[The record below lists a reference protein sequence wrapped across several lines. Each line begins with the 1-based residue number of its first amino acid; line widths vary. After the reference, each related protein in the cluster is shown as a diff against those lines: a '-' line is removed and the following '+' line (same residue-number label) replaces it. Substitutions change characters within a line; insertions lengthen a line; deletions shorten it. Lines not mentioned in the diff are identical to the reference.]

1 MSSDQVDR
9 DSLVAALQQALRD
22 NATWALLLHQE
33 ISTRHGLNP
42 TDLKC
47 LHLARRE
54 RDLTAG
60 QLASLAGLSA
70 SAVTAVLDRL
80 ERAGFV
86 ERRRDH
92 NNRRRVLVVPTGR
105 HEASL
110 RHAYAPL
117 TSAVRDHIERYDTRE
132 LALLLDFTR
141 FLGELT
147 QDAISDFTSNGSA
160 LSTVDRKDAG
170 RAAPGV

>member
-9 DSLVAALQQALRD
+9 SDLVTALQQAVRD
-22 NATWALLLHQE
+22 NATWGLLLHQE
-33 ISTRHGLNP
+33 IAARFGLNP

-47 LHLARRE
+47 LELARRE
-54 RDLTAG
+54 HELTAG
-60 QLASLAGLSA
+60 RLAGLVGLSA

-86 ERRRDH
+86 QRRRDQ
-92 NNRRRVLVVPTGR
+92 NNRRRVFVLSTGR
-105 HEASL
+105 HEASV

-117 TSAVRDHIERYDTRE
+117 AAALREHLERYDDQQ

-141 FLGELT
+141 HLGEIT
-147 QDAISDFTSNGSA
+147 RDTATDYAGAGTP
-160 LSTVDRKDAG
+160 LSTSD
-170 RAAPGV
+170 